1 VTPSTTPPTP
11 AVKIRFGENLER
23 LRVRAGLTQAELGYQ
38 ASLHRTEI
46 SLLERGGRLP
56 RIDTAVK
63 LAGCLS
69 VSLDEL
75 AIGIGWNPGYTVVVN
90 GEFEVAEP
98 EKAKP

>member
-1 VTPSTTPPTP
+1 MKV
-11 AVKIRFGENLER
+11 RFGENLER
-23 LRVRAGLTQAELGYQ
+23 CRERAGLTQAELGYQ

-46 SLLERGGRLP
+46 SLLERGKRLP

-75 AIGIGWNPGYTVVVN
+75 AIGIDWNPGYTVVVE
-90 GEFEVAEP
+90 GGFEVSEQR
-98 EKAKP
+98 

>member
-1 VTPSTTPPTP
+1 VTSIAPPTP
-11 AVKIRFGENLER
+11 EVKARFAENLER
-23 LRVRAGLTQAELGYQ
+23 ARERAGLTQEELGYQ

-69 VSLDEL
+69 VSLDDL
-75 AIGIGWNPGYTVVVN
+75 AAGIGWNPGYTQIVE
-90 GEFEVAEP
+90 GEFKVEP
-98 EKAKP
+98 NGSKP

>member
-1 VTPSTTPPTP
+1 VTSIAPPTP
-11 AVKIRFGENLER
+11 EMKTRFGENLER
-23 LRVRAGLTQAELGYQ
+23 CRERAGLTQTELGYR

-46 SLLERGGRLP
+46 SLLERGKRLP

-75 AIGIGWNPGYTVVVN
+75 AAGIGWNPGYTVVVD
-90 GEFEVAEP
+90 GGFEVSEP
-98 EKAKP
+98 EPEP

>member
-1 VTPSTTPPTP
+1 MTSIAPPTP
-11 AVKIRFGENLER
+11 EMKLRFGENLER
-23 LRVRAGLTQAELGYQ
+23 CRERAGLTQAELGYQ

-46 SLLERGGRLP
+46 SLLERGKRLP

-75 AIGIGWNPGYTVVVN
+75 AIGIDWNPGYTVVVE
-90 GEFEVAEP
+90 GGFEVSEQR
-98 EKAKP
+98 

>member
-1 VTPSTTPPTP
+1 MK
-11 AVKIRFGENLER
+11 ARFGENLER
-23 LRVRAGLTQAELGYQ
+23 CRERAGLTQTELGYR

-46 SLLERGGRLP
+46 SLLERGKRLP

-75 AIGIGWNPGYTVVVN
+75 AAGIGWNPGYTVVVD
-90 GEFEVAEP
+90 GGFEVSEP
-98 EKAKP
+98 EQP

>member
-1 VTPSTTPPTP
+1 VTSIAPPTP
-11 AVKIRFGENLER
+11 EMKVRFGENLER
-23 LRVRAGLTQAELGYQ
+23 LRDRAGLTQAELGYR

-46 SLLERGGRLP
+46 SLLERGKRLP

-75 AIGIGWNPGYTVVVN
+75 AAGIGWNPGYTVVVD
-90 GEFEVAEP
+90 GGFEVSEP
-98 EKAKP
+98 EPEP

>member
-1 VTPSTTPPTP
+1 MIAPPTP
-11 AVKIRFGENLER
+11 DMKARFGENLER
-23 LRVRAGLTQAELGYQ
+23 CRERAGLTQTELGYR

-46 SLLERGGRLP
+46 SLLERGKRLP

-75 AIGIGWNPGYTVVVN
+75 AAGIGWNPGYTVVVD
-90 GEFEVAEP
+90 GGFEVSEP
-98 EKAKP
+98 EQP

>member
-1 VTPSTTPPTP
+1 MVPPTP
-11 AVKIRFGENLER
+11 EVKARFAENLER
-23 LRVRAGLTQAELGYQ
+23 ARERAGLTQEELGAQ
-38 ASLHRTEI
+38 ASLHRTEV

-75 AIGIGWNPGYTVVVN
+75 AAGIDWNPGYTVIVE
-90 GEFEVAEP
+90 GGFEVSES
-98 EKAKP
+98 KKSKS

>member
-1 VTPSTTPPTP
+1 MK
-11 AVKIRFGENLER
+11 ARFGENLER
-23 LRVRAGLTQAELGYQ
+23 CRERAGLTQTELGYR

-46 SLLERGGRLP
+46 SLLERGKRLP

-75 AIGIGWNPGYTVVVN
+75 AAGIDWNPGYTVVVD
-90 GEFEVAEP
+90 GGFEVSEP
-98 EKAKP
+98 EPEP

>member
-1 VTPSTTPPTP
+1 MTPSIAPPTP
-11 AVKIRFGENLER
+11 DMKARFGENLER
-23 LRVRAGLTQAELGYQ
+23 CRERAGLTQTELGYR

-46 SLLERGGRLP
+46 SLLERGKRLP

-75 AIGIGWNPGYTVVVN
+75 AAGIGWNPGYTVVVD
-90 GEFEVAEP
+90 GGFEVSEP
-98 EKAKP
+98 EQP

>member
-11 AVKIRFGENLER
+11 EVKIRFGER

-75 AIGIGWNPGYTVVVN
+75 AIGIGWNPRLHRGRERRV
-90 GEFEVAEP
+90 
-98 EKAKP
+98 